1 MSILNIKSYL
11 CKQKHIMIEQ
21 IGNTGTRAAGMVLF
35 GDELSC
41 MLLDTRWMLIAI
53 VLLIIADY
61 RFGCEES
68 SLRHKNALESKSPL
82 LADRYEFRASRARR
96 RTLNKFVDYL
106 IYIMVGVSLGR
117 ALLPQIDIDYIW
129 GGWVVT
135 AFIAIRI
142 EIPSIV
148 GHFLFVRGVSVEK
161 KTIIGFIKAFVVA
174 LAKSKSEGVG
184 DALEEGFKAT
194 EDKK

>member
-1 MSILNIKSYL
+1 MVA
-11 CKQKHIMIEQ
+11 H
-21 IGNTGTRAAGMVLF
+21 IGNTGTRAAGKVLF
-35 GDELSC
+35 VDVLRC

-68 SLRHKNALESKSPL
+68 SLRHKNALEDKNLL
-82 LADRYEFRASRARR
+82 LADRYEFRVSRARR
-96 RTLNKFVDYL
+96 RTANKFVDYL
-106 IYIMVGVSLGR
+106 IYIMLGVSLGK
-117 ALLPQIDIDYIW
+117 ALLPQLDINYIW

-135 AFIAIRI
+135 AFIAARI

-161 KTIIGFIKAFVVA
+161 KTITGFIKAFVVA

-194 EDKK
+194 EGKK

>member
-1 MSILNIKSYL
+1 MVG
-11 CKQKHIMIEQ
+11 QV
-21 IGNTGTRAAGMVLF
+21 GNTGTRAAGMMLF
-35 GDELSC
+35 WDELSC

-68 SLRHKNALESKSPL
+68 SLRHKNALECKSPL

-96 RTLNKFVDYL
+96 RTANKFVDYL
-106 IYIMVGVSLGR
+106 IYIMVGIALGK

-135 AFIAIRI
+135 AFIAARI
-142 EIPSIV
+142 EIPSV
-148 GHFLFVRGVSVEK
+148 LGHFLFVRGVSVEK
-161 KTIIGFIKAFVVA
+161 KTIMGFIRAFVVA

-194 EDKK
+194 EDKE

>member
-1 MSILNIKSYL
+1 MVA
-11 CKQKHIMIEQ
+11 Q

-68 SLRHKNALESKSPL
+68 SFRHKNALEDKNLL
-82 LADRYEFRASRARR
+82 LADRYEFRVSRARR
-96 RTLNKFVDYL
+96 RTTNKFVDYL
-106 IYIMVGVSLGR
+106 IYIMLGVSLGK
-117 ALLPQIDIDYIW
+117 ALLPQLDINYIW

-135 AFIAIRI
+135 AFIAARI

-161 KTIIGFIKAFVVA
+161 KTITGFIKAFVVA

-194 EDKK
+194 DGKK